1 MSDKYGEGIN
11 GLDKE
16 VSNAQCD
23 QIRLFLKGLGDEC
36 SHTSSSNIWQL
47 LGRFEKRYL

>member
-23 QIRLFLKGLGDEC
+23 QIRLFLKGLAI
-36 SHTSSSNIWQL
+36 SIKSSPNIL
-47 LGRFEKRYL
+47 VDILGLVVKQHI